1 MRENGAELRLVRRAC
16 SRLHLDQIPPQGL
29 ARPIAQGLFDAGH
42 VFAELS
48 QNPFE
53 LFAAWHLGAK
63 LLKDERIGR
72 FANSPGCCVGGLG
85 FQPAQAP
92 AIDKRLWILAYWRTT
107 KL

>member
-1 MRENGAELRLVRRAC
+1 MSGIFDRDGRGGGVSEPVWWERGAKC
-16 SRLHLDQIPPQGL
+16 L